1 VTEDIEKGS
10 QTSRP
15 AAPRPAA
22 PRPWRLGRGG
32 TVRLVLGGFIAVIG
46 WMLLVVADAVDWLT
60 RRRTSV
66 ARDLRRWLQPP
77 ARSKT
82 PRPGTRP

>member
-1 VTEDIEKGS
+1 
-10 QTSRP
+10 
-15 AAPRPAA
+15 
-22 PRPWRLGRGG
+22 
-32 TVRLVLGGFIAVIG
+32 VRLVLGGSIAVIG

-66 ARDLRRWLQPP
+66 ARDLRRWLQSP